1 MSVLNR
7 SYILISNEIEK
18 EVKKIK
24 ADVTSHR
31 VVEFIE
37 DNFKIENAKAV
48 VSEAYVSETSL
59 KYIILGANEFTS
71 IAQNSLLKLLEE
83 PPLNVEF
90 IIISPTKS
98 NLLPTV
104 RSRLPIVQGNVIE
117 DSVEFD
123 ISLSSIDYKDIFL
136 FLKEN
141 RNMKKSEAKKM
152 VEAIYKRAV
161 EVDGVSLSLK
171 QLDEFEQVYKL
182 LELNARV
189 QSVFSMLLMG
199 FVK

>member
-24 ADVTSHR
+24 ADVAPHR

-48 VSEAYVSETSL
+48 LSEAYVSESSL

-104 RSRLPIVQGNVIE
+104 RSRLPIVKGSVVE

-123 ISLSSIDYKDIFL
+123 MSLSSIDYRDIFS

-141 RNMKKSEAKKM
+141 RNMKKNEAKKM

-171 QLDEFEQVYKL
+171 QLDEFEQAYKL
-182 LELNARV
+182 LELNARP